1 MTFRIVV
8 TAHGPL
14 APALVAS
21 AALIAG
27 VNPRV
32 TAVALPPGMAPDAFR
47 DELAA
52 AVEADDAPVLVLT
65 DLNGGTPSNVARV
78 ICRRRPGT
86 WLIANASLPL
96 LLEAATAVSELD
108 DDAADRLAAAAA
120 PVVAERP
127 GAGA

>member
-1 MTFRIVV
+1 MNFRIVV

-32 TAVALPPGMAPDAFR
+32 TAVALQPGTTPDAFR

-52 AVEADDAPVLVLT
+52 VVEADDAPVLVIA
-65 DLNGGTPSNVARV
+65 DLAGGTPANVARV
-78 ICRRRPGT
+78 FCRRRPGT
-86 WLIANASLPL
+86 WLVAGASLPL
-96 LLEAATAVSELD
+96 LLEAATAVSELN
-108 DDAADRLAAAAA
+108 AESVKRLVDAAA
-120 PVVAERP
+120 PVLVEEAT
-127 GAGA
+127 